1 MKKIF
6 LIILTIGLFSCGN
19 NTFKDYHTFSDI
31 LWHKSD
37 VVKYNFNV
45 DNAGEYNIY
54 FPLRFTQGCPY
65 KSIPINV
72 KFISPTGK
80 EFNISKEI
88 KIIDDNN
95 NYIGE
100 GAGDIWDTEE
110 LIAEKHKFDETG
122 NYKVEISQTSTEE
135 TLAFIMEV
143 GLRIEPAK
151 AK

>member
-54 FPLRFTQGCPY
+54 FPLRFTQG
-65 KSIPINV
+65 
-72 KFISPTGK
+72 
-80 EFNISKEI
+80 
-88 KIIDDNN
+88 
-95 NYIGE
+95 
-100 GAGDIWDTEE
+100 
-110 LIAEKHKFDETG
+110 
-122 NYKVEISQTSTEE
+122 
-135 TLAFIMEV
+135 
-143 GLRIEPAK
+143 
-151 AK
+151 